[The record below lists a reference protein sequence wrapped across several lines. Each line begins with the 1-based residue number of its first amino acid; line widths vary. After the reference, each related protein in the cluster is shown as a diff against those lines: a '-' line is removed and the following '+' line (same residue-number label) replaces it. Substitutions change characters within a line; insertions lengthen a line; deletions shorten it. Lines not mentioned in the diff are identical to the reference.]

1 MSKNNKNEKGF
12 WSFLTRGWD
21 YIIKPSDIRCDIY
34 KTQFEQADSEA
45 KKENISKKEKKYWRK
60 EKEKA
65 INGLGAI
72 HRENSEGFVKIICA
86 LGAGLLI
93 GNKLLNVKK

>member
-21 YIIKPSDIRCDIY
+21 YITKPSDIRCDIY

-45 KKENISKKEKKYWRK
+45 KKENISK
-60 EKEKA
+60 KEKA

-93 GNKLLNVKK
+93 GNKLLNVKKIRRIKNG

>member
-21 YIIKPSDIRCDIY
+21 YITKPSDVRCDIY
-34 KTQFEQADSEA
+34 KSQFEQADSEA

-65 INGLGAI
+65 INGLGTV
-72 HRENSEGFVKIICA
+72 HRENSETFIKAICA
-86 LGAGLLI
+86 IGAGLLI
-93 GNKLLNVKK
+93 GNKLLNTKK

>member
-12 WSFLTRGWD
+12 WAFLTRGWD
-21 YIIKPSDIRCDIY
+21 YITKPSDVRCDIY
-34 KTQFEQADSEA
+34 KSQFEQADSEA

-65 INGLGAI
+65 INGLGTV
-72 HRENSEGFVKIICA
+72 HRENSETFIKAICA
-86 LGAGLLI
+86 IGAGLLI
-93 GNKLLNVKK
+93 GNKLLNNKK

>member
-1 MSKNNKNEKGF
+1 MGKNNKNEKSF

-21 YIIKPSDIRCDIY
+21 YITKPSDIRCDIY
-34 KTQFEQADSEA
+34 KTQFAQADSEA
-45 KKENISKKEKKYWRK
+45 KKEDISKIEKKYWRK

-65 INGLGAI
+65 INGLGSI
-72 HRENSEGFVKIICA
+72 HRENSESFVKIICA

>member
-21 YIIKPSDIRCDIY
+21 YITKSSDLRCDIY
-34 KTQFEQADSEA
+34 KAQFEQAESET
-45 KKENISKKEKKYWRK
+45 KKEKKYWRK

-65 INGLGAI
+65 INGLGTV
-72 HRENSEGFVKIICA
+72 HRENSETFIKAICA
-86 LGAGLLI
+86 IGAGLLI
-93 GNKLLNVKK
+93 GNKLLNNKK